1 MNKRSESKKR
11 LSTCLLTWIT
21 WVVYAIAVVS
31 FIALVAV
38 PREWKVIRESDDG
51 DVPFSEHYKSI
62 TILKPWAL
70 NLKYSIA
77 FYSFLALLALV
88 VFNTIHK
95 RIITIIILLITA
107 IYVYPFFRFI
117 AIFNPI
123 APWLTYNQIEGPDN
137 NSYYFMFSSFL
148 MGKTAAIGRLEAEG
162 RFTKTFEIMG
172 ATLGGHETNW
182 ASIIRPAGS
191 YSKEFN
197 KDFGQL
203 YFSKSDQL
211 VCIQSENECI
221 MVYDLN
227 EKSFFGLN
235 DNGTNDI
242 EQISPFI
249 LISANTK
256 MHQPDIDRILSLMKE
271 RLPYVKK
278 GFKESSGYPRRAVL
292 EEALEHPNK
301 EVRIVAKQLLEY
313 AAPKLQKDK
322 SNPIGN

>member
-1 MNKRSESKKR
+1 MDKISNNQKRVGTR
-11 LSTCLLTWIT
+11 LLTWIT
-21 WVVYAIAVVS
+21 WVVYATAIIS
-31 FIALVAV
+31 FIALVAI
-38 PREWKVIRESDDG
+38 PREWKVIRESDDV
-51 DVPFSEHYKSI
+51 DVPLSEHYKSI
-62 TILKPWAL
+62 TILKPCVIK
-70 NLKYSIA
+70 LKYSIA
-77 FYSFLALLALV
+77 FCLLFALLVMV
-88 VFNTIHK
+88 VFNAIRK
-95 RIITIIILLITA
+95 RIITIVIILTTA
-107 IYVYPFFRFI
+107 LNVFLFCLFI
-117 AIFNPI
+117 AVFTPLS
-123 APWLTYNQIEGPDN
+123 PWLIYNQIEGPDN
-137 NSYYFMFSSFL
+137 NCYYFMFSSFL
-148 MGKTAAIGRLEAEG
+148 MGKTAAIGRLEVEN
-162 RFTKTFEIMG
+162 RFTKTFEILG
-172 ATLGGHETNW
+172 ATPGGHETNW

-191 YSKEFN
+191 YSKEFD

-203 YFSKSDQL
+203 YFSESDQL

-227 EKSFFGLN
+227 DKSFFGWD
-235 DNGTNDI
+235 DNGAKDI

-256 MHQPDIDRILSLMKE
+256 MHQPDIDSILSLMKE

-292 EEALEHPNK
+292 EEALEHSNK